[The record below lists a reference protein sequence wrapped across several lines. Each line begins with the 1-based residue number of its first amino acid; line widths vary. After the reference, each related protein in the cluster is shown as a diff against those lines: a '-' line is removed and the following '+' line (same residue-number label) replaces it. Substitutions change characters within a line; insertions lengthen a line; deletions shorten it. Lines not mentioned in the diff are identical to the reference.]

1 MPQGPRILFVP
12 VSGRYGMGEYARSLA
27 IAAAVNRRWPQAAI
41 HFVLSREA
49 PYAAST
55 PFPATLLPSSPT
67 FHTPEVREL
76 VASFRPDVIVFDN
89 AGRTAQLRAASS
101 AGARIVYLSARR
113 RQRRKAFRLGWMRLI
128 DEHWIAYPRF
138 VAGELRMVERLKLRM
153 IGRPLIRFLD
163 VILPAADAGRRERV
177 LAQSGLAPG
186 TFVLFVPGGGTGHP
200 GAEDAGARF
209 AAAADTVAAMG
220 VPAVLVG
227 AETEAAAA
235 YEALRRAPAG
245 DAASRGGAAGG
256 GAAAHEAV
264 GGAAVG
270 GTAVGGARAG
280 GGAAA
285 SGGAAA
291 GGGAA
296 ASGGAA
302 AGGGPRSV
310 RRSLPVVPLA
320 DLAELMRSARIVVT
334 NGGST
339 LLQAIACGAATVA
352 VPIAGDQLERARQ
365 CAEQGV
371 ARVANLDAVEIA
383 ADVRA
388 LIEDES
394 ARAAL
399 AARAAA
405 LQLADGVEVA
415 CEALARLVER
425 AGPAPAAPRSP

>member
-1 MPQGPRILFVP
+1 
-12 VSGRYGMGEYARSLA
+12 MGEYARSLA
-27 IAAAVNRRWPQAAI
+27 IAAAANRRWPQAAI

-89 AGRTAQLRAASS
+89 AGRTAQLRAASR

-138 VAGELRMVERLKLRM
+138 VAGELTRIERLKLGM

-163 VILPAADAGRRERV
+163 VILPAADAGRRERI
-177 LAQSGLAPG
+177 LAQISLAPG

-227 AETEAAAA
+227 AETEAVAAHGA
-235 YEALRRAPAG
+235 VSRAPAG
-245 DAASRGGAAGG
+245 GGAAVGDSASRGGAA
-256 GAAAHEAV
+256 V
-264 GGAAVG
+264 
-270 GTAVGGARAG
+270 

-285 SGGAAA
+285 SGG
-291 GGGAA
+291 
-296 ASGGAA
+296 
-302 AGGGPRSV
+302 PRSG
-310 RRSLPVVPLA
+310 RRSLPVMPLA
-320 DLAELMRSARIVVT
+320 DLAELMRAARIVVT

-371 ARVANLDAVEIA
+371 ALVADLDAVEIA
-383 ADVRA
+383 GDVRA

-425 AGPAPAAPRSP
+425 AEGAPAAPRSP